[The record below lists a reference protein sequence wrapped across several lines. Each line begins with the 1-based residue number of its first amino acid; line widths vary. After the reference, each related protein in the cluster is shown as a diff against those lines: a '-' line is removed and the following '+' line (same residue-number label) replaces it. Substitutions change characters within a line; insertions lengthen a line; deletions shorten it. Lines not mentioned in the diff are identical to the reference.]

1 MSLTAQQFRTLALG
15 TELHTL
21 NLIREGRATVISS
34 PAWFP
39 GVYPVFTPA
48 ALAGYLMGT
57 AELDKRR
64 RQLRVLLADE
74 LACLPAHNS
83 PNRSS
88 TGTGIRR
95 PRHAR

>member
-15 TELHTL
+15 TELNTL
-21 NLIREGRATVISS
+21 NLIREGRAAVISS
-34 PAWFP
+34 PAFGP
-39 GVYPVFTPA
+39 QVFTPA

-74 LACLPAHNS
+74 LACLPAHNA
-83 PNRSS
+83 PVAVDDRF
-88 TGTGIRR
+88 GIRR